1 MAKRRLSVNEKRRKR
16 RRKTHGQPREG
27 RPEPQLWPVSN
38 VLWHYTTA
46 DGRHFGSIVSDGE
59 LKPTTVHVE
68 EGEERP
74 ALWFSTEP
82 HWEPT
87 AQSVIV
93 GPDGTSRWA
102 TFDEMVSK
110 IGVIRFGVSPE
121 AVPHSWASFRQ
132 MGGMPAAAADALEQA
147 ARAEGAHPGNWYATF
162 ELVPSSKWT
171 AVQQYVAG
179 SWVDVPASKLR

>member
-16 RRKTHGQPREG
+16 RRKTHGPPREDG
-27 RPEPQLWPVSN
+27 PAPQLWPVSN

-46 DGRHFGSIVSDGE
+46 DGRHFGSIVADGV
-59 LKPTTVHVE
+59 LKPTAVNAE
-68 EGEERP
+68 AEGDRP

-82 HWEPT
+82 HWERT
-87 AQSVIV
+87 AQSVVV

-121 AVPHSWASFRQ
+121 VAPHPWASFRR
-132 MGGMPAAAADALEQA
+132 MAGMPAATADALEQA
-147 ARAEGAHPGNWYATF
+147 ARTEGAHPGNWYATF
-162 ELVPSSKWT
+162 ESVPSSEWT
-171 AVQQYVAG
+171 AVQQYVDG
-179 SWVDVPASKLR
+179 SWADVPTSELR

>member
-1 MAKRRLSVNEKRRKR
+1 MAKRRLSVNEKRRER
-16 RRKTHGQPREG
+16 RRKRPREG
-27 RPEPQLWPVSN
+27 RPAPQLQPVSD

-46 DGRHFGSIVSDGE
+46 DDRHFGSIVADGV
-59 LKPTTVHVE
+59 LKPNAVSAEE
-68 EGEERP
+68 EGERP

-82 HWEPT
+82 HWERS

-93 GPDGTSRWA
+93 GPDGTPRWA

-121 AVPHSWASFRQ
+121 VAPHSWVSFRQ
-132 MGGMPAAAADALEQA
+132 MGAMPAATADALEQA

-162 ELVPSSKWT
+162 ESVPSSEWT
-171 AVQQYVAG
+171 AVQQYVDG
-179 SWVDVPASKLR
+179 SWADVPTSKLR